1 LYPGITINGVVG
13 VSYTIQ
19 RTADLGVTNSWTT
32 VANLT
37 LTQPVEIWV
46 DTNINASLPS
56 NSQYFYQVLPGQ

>member
-1 LYPGITINGVVG
+1 
-13 VSYTIQ
+13 
-19 RTADLGVTNSWTT
+19 
-32 VANLT
+32 